1 MNQESHPTTCST
13 QLQRHQLVVI
23 FVTMLLA
30 FINQAAAQT
39 APKESPE
46 TIRCSIYLVAT
57 QQTETSHT
65 ESLHCQYSNGLSYQL
80 QGLTQAFLQQQQ
92 KVSQLIDEALIHNVI
107 QITGLK
113 KHQTAQI
120 TTAKARLRQQLKTSA
135 QPQLSI
141 SQFQQTSDQI
151 ILSPQSQW
159 SLFFDAAEFDAN
171 ISALTVADESTL
183 LAAGGGIN
191 ERTALMIH
199 VTANDFSTTDTPAAL
214 ADSVFGTAGDEVN
227 MTSQFDNCSYGQLQM
242 MPAQGQNITNGVVEL
257 TINIDVE
264 GESRGT
270 VRNAVVAAGNQ
281 LFGSLYAQAD
291 HIMFA
296 LPPNTE
302 GGWIAYA
309 SINGASSTYN
319 NRWATYVS
327 AQMHELGHNFGM
339 GHSGIGSNEY
349 ADRSGM
355 MGYSYSSDDG
365 PRMCFNAVK
374 SSKFGWYE
382 NKELTF
388 YESDWR
394 IGQDT
399 WRGQITGIAD
409 YDQATAN
416 QHNLIKVHSIDG
428 DQSSS
433 SIHINFNRDAGINS
447 GTRDGQDRLM
457 VTSTNSPTGYNTS
470 LVAANLASGESQ
482 TFNAFWSNNKDL
494 IITVLDITTDTNGVM
509 YADVELRVD
518 FNQDDVI
525 FNNGFD

>member
-1 MNQESHPTTCST
+1 MNHKIHSSTFPT
-13 QLQRHQLVVI
+13 QLHRDQLLVI
-23 FVTMLLA
+23 LVSFLLA

-39 APKESPE
+39 VPKESPE

-57 QQTETSHT
+57 QHLNTSHA
-65 ESLHCQYSNGLSYQL
+65 ESLHCQYTNGLSYQL
-80 QGLTQAFLQQQQ
+80 QGLDQTFLQQHQEI
-92 KVSQLIDEALIHNVI
+92 SQLIDEQLTHNVI
-107 QITGLK
+107 RVTGLK
-113 KHQTAQI
+113 RHQTAQI
-120 TTAKARLRQQLKTSA
+120 TTAKSRLRQQLKASA
-135 QPQLSI
+135 QPQLNI
-141 SQFQQTSDQI
+141 SGFQQTSDQI
-151 ILSPQSQW
+151 ILTKQSQW
-159 SLFFDAAEFDAN
+159 SLFWDAAGFEAKLR
-171 ISALTVADESTL
+171 ALSVADESTL
-183 LAAGGGIN
+183 LAAGSGIN

-227 MTSQFDNCSYGQLQM
+227 MTSQFGDCSYGQLQM

-257 TINIDVE
+257 SININVE

-382 NKELTF
+382 SKELTF
-388 YESDWR
+388 FESDWTV
-394 IGQDT
+394 GQNT

-409 YDQATAN
+409 YDQSDSN
-416 QHNLIKVHSIDG
+416 QYNLIKVHSEDG
-428 DQSSS
+428 DQNSS
-433 SIHINFNRDAGINS
+433 SIHINFNRDTGINS

-457 VTSTNSPTGYNTS
+457 ITSTNSPTGYNTS
-470 LVAANLASGESQ
+470 LVAANLNSGGSQ
-482 TFNAFWSNNKDL
+482 TFSGFFSNNKDL
-494 IITVLDITTDTNGVM
+494 VVTVLDITTASNGLM
-509 YADVELRVD
+509 YADVELSVD
-518 FNQDDVI
+518 FNLTDLI
-525 FNNGFD
+525 FSDGFE